1 MVCGCLFVC
10 TTKLRRGTFVDG
22 EVEND
27 IVKLVVEIFVNVVE
41 IMLVCSFV
49 FVVEG
54 AVVELIIG
62 ADKTVLLGSLVGS
75 SWAQLKRYCCVVFVG
90 RWVPC

>member
-1 MVCGCLFVC
+1 
-10 TTKLRRGTFVDG
+10 
-22 EVEND
+22 
-27 IVKLVVEIFVNVVE
+27 
-41 IMLVCSFV
+41 MLVESFV